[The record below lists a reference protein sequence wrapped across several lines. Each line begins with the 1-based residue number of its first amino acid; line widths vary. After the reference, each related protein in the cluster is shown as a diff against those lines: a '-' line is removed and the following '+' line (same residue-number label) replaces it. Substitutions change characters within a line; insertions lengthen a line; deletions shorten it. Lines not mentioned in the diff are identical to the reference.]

1 MKSTSIEYAFIIVL
15 CIAVI
20 AIIFSIF
27 LFSKLIFIHRR
38 LRDISL
44 VLDDIS
50 EGNINRKIL
59 ANPKDITSVIC
70 YKINDMGY
78 SFEKQLI
85 GFKKASQ
92 TNKQLM
98 TSLSH
103 DVRTPLTTLIGYL
116 DAVKKGIVNGEERE
130 EYIETARLK
139 AYAMKDYL
147 DTLFEWFKL
156 NSDEEVFAIQSV
168 EICELTR
175 NILKDWIPIFEDKTI
190 DFEIDI
196 PEQYIPIEIDKN
208 AYTRI
213 VSNLIQNIL
222 LHSGAD
228 SISVSISQLDS
239 SVKIRVS
246 DNGKGIAKE
255 DLLHIFERTYKC
267 NNTNYGKGSGLG
279 LAIVKQLVSK
289 MNGTIAAESELGKGT
304 TFTIQFKF
312 TRFIQG

>member
-15 CIAVI
+15 CIAVT
-20 AIIFSIF
+20 AVIFSII
-27 LFSKLIFIHRR
+27 LFSKLILLHRK
-38 LRDISL
+38 LRNISL
-44 VLDDIS
+44 ALDDIS

-70 YKINDMGY
+70 YKINDIGY

-98 TSLSH
+98 TTLSH

-116 DAVKKGIVNGEERE
+116 DAVKKGIAYGEERE
-130 EYIETARLK
+130 EYIETARIK
-139 AYAMKDYL
+139 AYTMKDYL

-156 NSDEEVFAIQSV
+156 NSDEEVFKIQSI

-175 NILKDWIPIFEDKTI
+175 NILKDWIPVFEDKAM

-196 PEQYIPIEIDKN
+196 PEQYIAIEIDKN

-228 SISVSISQLDS
+228 GISVSISQVDT
-239 SVKIRVS
+239 SVKISIS

-255 DLLHIFERTYKC
+255 DLLHIFERTYRC
-267 NNTNYGKGSGLG
+267 NNTNCGNGSGLG
-279 LAIVKQLVSK
+279 LAIVKQLVLK
-289 MNGTIAAESELGKGT
+289 MNGIIAAESQLDKGT
-304 TFTIQFKF
+304 TFTIQFKIS
-312 TRFIQG
+312 TK